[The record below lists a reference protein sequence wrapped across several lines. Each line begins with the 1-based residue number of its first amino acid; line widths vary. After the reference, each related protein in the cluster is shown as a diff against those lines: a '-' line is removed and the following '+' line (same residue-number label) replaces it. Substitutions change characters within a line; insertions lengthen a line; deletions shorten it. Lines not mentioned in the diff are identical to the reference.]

1 MSAAVAERDV
11 EVCGI
16 DAGQVR
22 LRLLGS
28 ACEGCAGGCAG
39 RCNLFATND
48 AGEFALP
55 APAGLRV
62 QAGQHLRLCLDDAS
76 LRRAAWRGYGLA
88 WLGLVLGSGVGFG
101 LGQLWGRHADV
112 LTLLGLLAGT
122 FSAVQA
128 SKRHLPEPLLR
139 RPDSPIPPL
148 PSSSD
153 RP

>member
-1 MSAAVAERDV
+1 M
-11 EVCGI
+11 EVCGSE
-16 DAGQVR
+16 AGQLR

-39 RCNLFATND
+39 RCNLFATNV

-55 APAGLRV
+55 APAGLPV
-62 QAGQHLRLCLDDAS
+62 VVGQRLRLCLDDAS

-88 WLGLVLGSGVGFG
+88 WLGLVAGAGLGFG

-122 FSAVQA
+122 FAAVLS
-128 SKRHLPEPLLR
+128 SKRHLPEPHLQL
-139 RPDSPIPPL
+139 PGTPFPPV
-148 PSSSD
+148 PSTSD